1 MSTEYQV
8 IIPIILTQ
16 SKLQSEDGK
25 VRKGR
30 ENTLMEIKD
39 HRNENVLIPSG
50 SGKVEE
56 TVFPNQVQNWEK
68 VKGGGTT
75 GTVESRREQKW
86 ACVYSQ
92 TWGDNELRFQHT
104 DHCRYWQR
112 FFAIV
117 FVLFFKVKYAL
128 NIFKLLSRK
137 YSRNKGIMS

>member
-16 SKLQSEDGK
+16 SKLQS
-25 VRKGR
+25 VRGWKSQEGSWKYS
-30 ENTLMEIKD
+30 MEIKD

-75 GTVESRREQKW
+75 GTVESRREKKW

-104 DHCRYWQR
+104 EHCRYRQR
-112 FFAIV
+112 FFAAV
-117 FVLFFKVKYAL
+117 FVLVF
-128 NIFKLLSRK
+128 
-137 YSRNKGIMS
+137 

>member
-8 IIPIILTQ
+8 IIPIILTP

-56 TVFPNQVQNWEK
+56 TVFPNQVQN
-68 VKGGGTT
+68 
-75 GTVESRREQKW
+75 
-86 ACVYSQ
+86 
-92 TWGDNELRFQHT
+92 
-104 DHCRYWQR
+104 
-112 FFAIV
+112 
-117 FVLFFKVKYAL
+117 
-128 NIFKLLSRK
+128 
-137 YSRNKGIMS
+137 